1 MGFVERLRTKSSNA
15 FQREKPLEVRADE
28 AKYDELGMVNF
39 YGYVSKRRAGLN
51 SFHDRW
57 MVLRGLELYWYRNV
71 SDQQQKG
78 ISMLPAKPI
87 QTDFLVGYTKCFVVE
102 KEDNEKDSRKLVFE
116 DSENEVMQE
125 FKQAITMM
133 TNMKMYIEATIK
145 LKEKIDTS
153 ISDYITNIRQQNSDT
168 IHIKDLFLNAEHR
181 VTPILSQ
188 L

>member
-1 MGFVERLRTKSSNA
+1 MGFVEKLRTKSSNA

-71 SDQQQKG
+71 DDQQQKG

-87 QTDFLVGYTKCFVVE
+87 QTDFYVGDRKSVV
-102 KEDNEKDSRKLVFE
+102 
-116 DSENEVMQE
+116 
-125 FKQAITMM
+125 
-133 TNMKMYIEATIK
+133 
-145 LKEKIDTS
+145 
-153 ISDYITNIRQQNSDT
+153 
-168 IHIKDLFLNAEHR
+168 
-181 VTPILSQ
+181 
-188 L
+188 